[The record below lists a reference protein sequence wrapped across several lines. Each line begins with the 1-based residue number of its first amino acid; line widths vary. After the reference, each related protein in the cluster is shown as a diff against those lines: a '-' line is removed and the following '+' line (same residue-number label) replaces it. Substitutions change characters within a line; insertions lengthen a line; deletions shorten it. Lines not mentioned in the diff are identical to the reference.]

1 MANQAHKTAQ
11 PGIIRRLLGF
21 IWGSITWL
29 RVALLNLV
37 FIGLVLLVVSS
48 MAPQELA
55 TMPEKMALRI
65 SPSGFLVDQYSYT
78 DPLTQ
83 ILEQSSREKAETRV
97 LDVVEALQ
105 RAKQDTR
112 VSSLVLELNH
122 LLGGGLSKLEEIG
135 AALQDFKASGK
146 PIVAISDS
154 YSQDQYY
161 LASFADE
168 IILNPMGA
176 VLVTGYSSYRNYFKD
191 ALDKLALN
199 YHVFRA
205 GTYKDAVEPFLQN
218 QMSDV
223 SREHNRLWLEDL
235 WRTYLERVETTRQLD
250 AGSLNDYINNIDQ
263 HMARVGGDTAQ
274 LALQLGLVDKLRSR
288 AELRKELIGKFGEDE
303 QDDYQALDYWDYL
316 DLTDVEQPQHRDKVG
331 LLVASGII
339 LDGEQPD
346 GNIGS
351 DTFSQLIRD
360 ARKNQQIKALVVRI
374 DSGGG
379 SAFASEVIR
388 QELQATRDAGI
399 PVVVSM
405 GSVAASGGYWM
416 AMASDEVWA
425 TPTTIT
431 GSIGVFSA
439 FPTLEQSLSN
449 VGIHTDGLATTE
461 LAGALRLDR
470 ELSPLAAGVLQQ
482 GVNHVYQQFLAL
494 VAEAR
499 NSTPAQVN
507 QIAQGRVWTGN
518 AALQLG
524 LVDQLGSLS
533 DAINAAAKRAD
544 LSQFE
549 VEEVRKPL
557 TPSEQFAQQLAQE
570 FNATIALDTS
580 KISWLTSLNT
590 VLAPLTQHLSPQ
602 QQVWLDA
609 RAIQASC
616 VGCVAP

>member
-1 MANQAHKTAQ
+1 MANQAHTPSQ

-29 RVALLNLV
+29 RVALLNLI
-37 FIGLVLLVVSS
+37 FIALILAIFTS
-48 MAPQELA
+48 MGTQELA
-55 TMPEKMALRI
+55 TMPEQTALRI

-83 ILEQSSREKAETRV
+83 ILEQSSQEKAETRV
-97 LDVVEALQ
+97 LDVIEALR
-105 RAKQDTR
+105 RAQQDDR

-135 AALQDFKASGK
+135 AALQDFKSSGK
-146 PIVAISDS
+146 PIIAISDS

-168 IILNPMGA
+168 VVLNPMGA

-191 ALDKLALN
+191 ALDKLSLN

-218 QMSDV
+218 KMSEV
-223 SREHNRLWLEDL
+223 SREHNRLWLDDL
-235 WRTYLERVETTRQLD
+235 WGTYLERVEMIRQLE

-263 HMARVGGDTAQ
+263 HMTRVGGDTAQ
-274 LALQLGLVDKLRSR
+274 LALELGLVDKLSS
-288 AELRKELIGKFGEDE
+288 ATELRTELIEKFGHDE
-303 QDDYQALDYWDYL
+303 QDNYQALDYWDYL
-316 DLTDVEQPQHRDKVG
+316 DLTDAEQPHHSDKIG

-339 LDGEQPD
+339 LDGEQPN

-360 ARKNQQIKALVVRI
+360 ARKNKNIKALVVRI

-439 FPTLEQSLSN
+439 FPTLEKSLSKL
-449 VGIHTDGLATTE
+449 GIHTDGLATTE

-494 VAEAR
+494 VATAR
-499 NSTPAQVN
+499 NSTPTQVN

-518 AALQLG
+518 AALRLG

-533 DAINAAAKRAD
+533 DAINAAAKFAN

-557 TPSEQFAQQLAQE
+557 TPSELFAQQLAQE
-570 FNATIALDTS
+570 FNARVALDTS
-580 KISWLTSLNT
+580 KVQWFTSLNT
-590 VLAPLTQHLSPQ
+590 LLAPLTQHLSPQ
-602 QQVWLDA
+602 QRVWLDA

>member
-1 MANQAHKTAQ
+1 MANQAHKPTQ
-11 PGIIRRLLGF
+11 PGIIRRILGF

-29 RVALLNLV
+29 RVALLNLI
-37 FIGLVLLVVSS
+37 FIVLVLAVVSS

-55 TMPEKMALRI
+55 TMPEQTALRI

-122 LLGGGLSKLEEIG
+122 LLGGGLSKLEEVG
-135 AALQDFKASGK
+135 VALQDFKASGK

-250 AGSLNDYINNIDQ
+250 AGSLNDYINNIDR

-288 AELRKELIGKFGEDE
+288 AELRTELIGKFGEDE

-388 QELQATRDAGI
+388 QELQATRDAGT

-544 LSQFE
+544 LKQFE

-570 FNATIALDTS
+570 FNANIAFDTS
-580 KISWLTSLNT
+580 KVSWLTSLNT

>member
-55 TMPEKMALRI
+55 TMPEKTALRI

>member
-55 TMPEKMALRI
+55 TMPEKTALRI

-580 KISWLTSLNT
+580 KVSWLTSLNT